1 MFFLTSRSKREK
13 MVDLVDFKGQ
23 LTVIIASLHHHL
35 DNNQLTLLLL
45 SKGLHDMCTYSGVI
59 IISLPAGDKY
69 DHIQFLIIIQS
80 FHTSML
86 TSLLLS

>member
-1 MFFLTSRSKREK
+1 

-35 DNNQLTLLLL
+35 DNNQLALLSL
-45 SKGLHDMCTYSGVI
+45 SKGSHDMCTYSDVI
-59 IISLPAGDKY
+59 IILLPTGDKY